1 MVEILGRPGLEMG
14 RAARVGAG
22 ELAHL
27 AVERRREEHR
37 LPLLGEA
44 SDEAVDLGLEAHVE
58 HPVGLVEDEA
68 ADAVERDEPALDE
81 ILQPARRCDQDVRAA
96 GGLRLR
102 RDPRAAVD
110 GRNAEILPLGERRE
124 LGRDLGRQLAGRHEN
139 ERGRL
144 AVGGLGALD
153 DRQAEG
159 EGLARAGRRL
169 RQHVEAGERVRK
181 DERLDREWCD
191 DASLLERLRNVSAD
205 AERAER
211 LLRHVVVRLL
221 VRGSRQNDSE
231 RPKEER
237 EARSH
242 RTTGCRPCSH
252 CSCRGGRRKEVSALC

>member
-1 MVEILGRPGLEMG
+1 MSSIRSASSRTRQRTRSSRTSRRSTRSCSRPGVATRMCAP
-14 RAARVGAG
+14 RAAFDCA
-22 ELAHL
+22 
-27 AVERRREEHR
+27 
-37 LPLLGEA
+37 
-44 SDEAVDLGLEAHVE
+44 
-58 HPVGLVEDEA
+58 
-68 ADAVERDEPALDE
+68 
-81 ILQPARRCDQDVRAA
+81 
-96 GGLRLR
+96 

-110 GRNAEILPLGERRE
+110 GRDAEIPPLGKQRE
-124 LGRDLGRQLAGRHEN
+124 LGRHLGRQLAGRHEN

-169 RQHVEAGERVRK
+169 RQDVEAGERVRK
-181 DERLDREWCD
+181 DERLDREWCG

-205 AERAER
+205 SERAER

-221 VRGSRQNDSE
+221 GRGSRQNDSE

-252 CSCRGGRRKEVSALC
+252 CSCRGCRRKEVSALC